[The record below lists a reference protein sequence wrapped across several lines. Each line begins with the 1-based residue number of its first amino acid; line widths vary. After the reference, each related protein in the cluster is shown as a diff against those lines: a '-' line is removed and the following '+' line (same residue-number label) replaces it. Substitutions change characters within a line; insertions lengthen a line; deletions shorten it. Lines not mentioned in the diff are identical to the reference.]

1 MIDNLRKRYEQL
13 QGLLNTPAN
22 QGGGLLGNISQ
33 GAFLGSAIYGQGIQ
47 GKDPFAALLPA
58 ATQTAQLQKYM
69 TPKDTRTPLQKNL
82 EAAGLKPGTPEY
94 QAALLEA
101 TKKQPLIQQTGEN
114 AFTKRMGEIYGDE
127 FKNILSGIEMI
138 EKELQSTLEKNSI
151 KYIDCL
157 DKPFDPNLHQAIGEK
172 ESDKSAGTVVEEMQ
186 KGYQMHD
193 RLLRPSMVYVS
204 KKSDK

>member
-1 MIDNLRKRYEQL
+1 MQTINIMSDNKDEIKKENQNKVEENSKDEDHSTEAKENLGDNIEDKLNDLNDKYLRLLAENQNLRKNHEQEKEDIL
-13 QGLLNTPAN
+13 KYGSFSFAQQILGLTDNLDR
-22 QGGGLLGNISQ
+22 
-33 GAFLGSAIYGQGIQ
+33 AFQI
-47 GKDPFAALLPA
+47 F
-58 ATQTAQLQKYM
+58 
-69 TPKDTRTPLQKNL
+69 KND
-82 EAAGLKPGTPEY
+82 EKFKT
-94 QAALLEA
+94 
-101 TKKQPLIQQTGEN
+101 
-114 AFTKRMGEIYGDE
+114 DE

-151 KYIDCL
+151 RYIDCL

-172 ESDKSAGTVVEEMQ
+172 ESDKSPGTVVEEMQ

>member
-1 MIDNLRKRYEQL
+1 MQTINIMSDNKDEIKKENQNKVEENSKDEDHSTEAKENLENNIEDKLNDLNDKYLRLLAENQNLRKNHEQEKEDIL
-13 QGLLNTPAN
+13 KYGSFSFAQQILGLTDNLDR
-22 QGGGLLGNISQ
+22 
-33 GAFLGSAIYGQGIQ
+33 AFQI
-47 GKDPFAALLPA
+47 F
-58 ATQTAQLQKYM
+58 
-69 TPKDTRTPLQKNL
+69 KND
-82 EAAGLKPGTPEY
+82 EKFKT
-94 QAALLEA
+94 
-101 TKKQPLIQQTGEN
+101 
-114 AFTKRMGEIYGDE
+114 DE

-151 KYIDCL
+151 RYIDCL

-172 ESDKSAGTVVEEMQ
+172 ESDKSPGTVVEEMQ

>member
-1 MIDNLRKRYEQL
+1 MQTINIMSDNKDEIKKENQNKVEENSKDEDHSTEAKENLEDNIEDKLNDLNDKYLRLLAENQNLRKNHEQEKEDVL
-13 QGLLNTPAN
+13 KYGSFSFAQQILGLTDNLDR
-22 QGGGLLGNISQ
+22 
-33 GAFLGSAIYGQGIQ
+33 AFQI
-47 GKDPFAALLPA
+47 F
-58 ATQTAQLQKYM
+58 
-69 TPKDTRTPLQKNL
+69 KND
-82 EAAGLKPGTPEY
+82 EKFKT
-94 QAALLEA
+94 
-101 TKKQPLIQQTGEN
+101 
-114 AFTKRMGEIYGDE
+114 DE

-172 ESDKSAGTVVEEMQ
+172 ESDKSPGTVVEEMQ

>member
-1 MIDNLRKRYEQL
+1 MSDNKDEIKKENQNKVEENSKDEDHSTETKKNLEDNIEDKLNDLNDKYLRLLAENQNLRKNHEQEKEDIL
-13 QGLLNTPAN
+13 KYGSFSFAQQILGLTDNLDR
-22 QGGGLLGNISQ
+22 
-33 GAFLGSAIYGQGIQ
+33 AFQI
-47 GKDPFAALLPA
+47 F
-58 ATQTAQLQKYM
+58 
-69 TPKDTRTPLQKNL
+69 KND
-82 EAAGLKPGTPEY
+82 EKFKT
-94 QAALLEA
+94 
-101 TKKQPLIQQTGEN
+101 
-114 AFTKRMGEIYGDE
+114 DE

-172 ESDKSAGTVVEEMQ
+172 ESDKSPGTVVEEMQ

>member
-1 MIDNLRKRYEQL
+1 MSDNKDEIKKENQNKVEENSKDEDHSTEAKENLEYNIEDKLNDLNDKYLRLLAENQNLRKNHEQEKEDIL
-13 QGLLNTPAN
+13 KYGSFSFAQQILGLTDNLDR
-22 QGGGLLGNISQ
+22 
-33 GAFLGSAIYGQGIQ
+33 AFQI
-47 GKDPFAALLPA
+47 F
-58 ATQTAQLQKYM
+58 
-69 TPKDTRTPLQKNL
+69 KND
-82 EAAGLKPGTPEY
+82 EKFKT
-94 QAALLEA
+94 
-101 TKKQPLIQQTGEN
+101 
-114 AFTKRMGEIYGDE
+114 DE

-172 ESDKSAGTVVEEMQ
+172 ESDKSQGTVVEEMQ

-204 KKSDK
+204 KKSNK

>member
-1 MIDNLRKRYEQL
+1 MSDNKDEIKKENQNKVEENSKDENHLTKANENLEDNIEDKLNDLNDKYLRLLAENQNLRKNHEQEKEDIL
-13 QGLLNTPAN
+13 KYGSFSFAQQILGLTDNLDR
-22 QGGGLLGNISQ
+22 
-33 GAFLGSAIYGQGIQ
+33 AFQI
-47 GKDPFAALLPA
+47 F
-58 ATQTAQLQKYM
+58 
-69 TPKDTRTPLQKNL
+69 KND
-82 EAAGLKPGTPEY
+82 EKFKT
-94 QAALLEA
+94 
-101 TKKQPLIQQTGEN
+101 
-114 AFTKRMGEIYGDE
+114 DE

-138 EKELQSTLEKNSI
+138 EKELQSTLEKSSI

-172 ESDKSAGTVVEEMQ
+172 ESDKSPGTVIEEMQ

>member
-1 MIDNLRKRYEQL
+1 MQTINIMSDNKDEIKKENQNKVEENSKDEDRSTEAKENLEDNIEDKLNDLNDKYLRLLAENQNLRKNHEQEKEDIL
-13 QGLLNTPAN
+13 KYGSFSFAQQILGLTDNLDR
-22 QGGGLLGNISQ
+22 
-33 GAFLGSAIYGQGIQ
+33 AFQI
-47 GKDPFAALLPA
+47 F
-58 ATQTAQLQKYM
+58 
-69 TPKDTRTPLQKNL
+69 KND
-82 EAAGLKPGTPEY
+82 EKFKT
-94 QAALLEA
+94 
-101 TKKQPLIQQTGEN
+101 
-114 AFTKRMGEIYGDE
+114 DE

-172 ESDKSAGTVVEEMQ
+172 ESDKSPGTVVEEMQ

>member
-1 MIDNLRKRYEQL
+1 MQTINIMSDNKDEIKKENQNKVEESSKDEDHSTEAKENLEDNIEVKFNDLNDKYLRLLAENQNLRKNHEQEKEDIL
-13 QGLLNTPAN
+13 KYGSFSFAQQILGLTDNLDR
-22 QGGGLLGNISQ
+22 
-33 GAFLGSAIYGQGIQ
+33 AFQI
-47 GKDPFAALLPA
+47 F
-58 ATQTAQLQKYM
+58 
-69 TPKDTRTPLQKNL
+69 KND
-82 EAAGLKPGTPEY
+82 EKFKT
-94 QAALLEA
+94 
-101 TKKQPLIQQTGEN
+101 
-114 AFTKRMGEIYGDE
+114 DE

-151 KYIDCL
+151 RYIDCL

-172 ESDKSAGTVVEEMQ
+172 ESDKSPGTVVEEMQ